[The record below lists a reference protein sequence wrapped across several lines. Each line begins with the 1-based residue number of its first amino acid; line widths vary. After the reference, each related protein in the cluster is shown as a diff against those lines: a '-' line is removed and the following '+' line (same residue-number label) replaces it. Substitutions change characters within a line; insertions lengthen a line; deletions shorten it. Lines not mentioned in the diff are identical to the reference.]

1 MSKQNIALI
10 TGVTGQDGSYLAE
23 LLLDKGYDV
32 HGVIRR
38 SSVDYR
44 ERIAH
49 LEGRLHFHL
58 HYADLGDSM
67 SIVGVVADVRP
78 TEIYNLAAQSHV
90 QVSFDSPEFTA
101 DVDAVG
107 VLRIIEAVRKVGLA
121 SSCKIYQASTSELY
135 GKVEEVPQNE
145 NTPFHPFSPY
155 AVAKQYGFWIIKEYR
170 DAYGMFCCNGIL
182 FNHESERRG
191 ETFVTRKI
199 TLAAARIAQGLQ
211 DKLYLGNLDSLRD
224 WGYAKDYVECMWLIL
239 QARQPEDF
247 VIATGVQHSVREF
260 AQLAFHYVG
269 IELQWEGEAEHEKGI
284 CVSGPDHLVG
294 KTLVEVS
301 PDFYRPTDVVNLW
314 GDPRTATRRLN
325 IAQSFNPVGSILGIL
340 MSKYFILDDIS
351 LYSISGTYAA
361 LGLVLLGILVV
372 MLFARM
378 PSGKDDD
385 RSDSVGASFRRLLSN
400 RLYRRGVVAQ
410 FFYVGAQI
418 GVWSFTI
425 RLVMQ
430 ETGRLEAAASSI
442 YLISIIG
449 HCLSR
454 FIYTGLMRW
463 FSPSRLLTF
472 GGVMSA
478 LLSLTVVLSAGTGWL
493 CITSLVLI
501 SSFMSLMFP
510 TIYGIALG
518 GIMRGDHPGDSK
530 IGASG
535 LIMSI
540 LGGALLT
547 PLQGMVSDHTNI
559 YTSYAVPAFCFV
571 VVTAYAVYAHRCKA
585 TL

>member
-1 MSKQNIALI
+1 MKTIDRRHAVPFALVTSMFLLWGLANNMTDTLLAAFKRIMSMSDTQTSLI
-10 TGVTGQDGSYLAE
+10 QFAFYGSYFCFALPAALFIRRRSFKSGIILG
-23 LLLDKGYDV
+23 LLL
-32 HGVIRR
+32 
-38 SSVDYR
+38 
-44 ERIAH
+44 
-49 LEGRLHFHL
+49 
-58 HYADLGDSM
+58 YAAGAMLFLPAAR
-67 SIVGVVADVRP
+67 VA
-78 TEIYNLAAQSHV
+78 S
-90 QVSFDSPEFTA
+90 
-101 DVDAVG
+101 
-107 VLRIIEAVRKVGLA
+107 
-121 SSCKIYQASTSELY
+121 
-135 GKVEEVPQNE
+135 
-145 NTPFHPFSPY
+145 
-155 AVAKQYGFWIIKEYR
+155 YGFYLVAIYVM
-170 DAYGMFCCNGIL
+170 AGGCSVL
-182 FNHESERRG
+182 
-191 ETFVTRKI
+191 ETT
-199 TLAAARIAQGLQ
+199 A
-211 DKLYLGNLDSLRD
+211 NP
-224 WGYAKDYVECMWLIL
+224 YVM
-239 QARQPEDF
+239 
-247 VIATGVQHSVREF
+247 SM
-260 AQLAFHYVG
+260 
-269 IELQWEGEAEHEKGI
+269 
-284 CVSGPDHLVG
+284 
-294 KTLVEVS
+294 
-301 PDFYRPTDVVNLW
+301 

-400 RLYRRGVVAQ
+400 RIYRRGVVAQ

-442 YLISIIG
+442 YLISIVG

-463 FSPSRLLTF
+463 FSPARLLTF

-478 LLSLTVVLSAGTGWL
+478 LLSLTVVLSAGTGWI

>member
-1 MSKQNIALI
+1 MMKTIDRRHAVPFALVTSMFLLWGLANNMTDTLLAAFKRIMSMSDTQTSLI
-10 TGVTGQDGSYLAE
+10 QFAFYGSYFCFALPAALFIRRRSFKSGIILG
-23 LLLDKGYDV
+23 LLL
-32 HGVIRR
+32 
-38 SSVDYR
+38 
-44 ERIAH
+44 
-49 LEGRLHFHL
+49 
-58 HYADLGDSM
+58 YAAGAMLFLPAAR
-67 SIVGVVADVRP
+67 VA
-78 TEIYNLAAQSHV
+78 S
-90 QVSFDSPEFTA
+90 
-101 DVDAVG
+101 
-107 VLRIIEAVRKVGLA
+107 
-121 SSCKIYQASTSELY
+121 
-135 GKVEEVPQNE
+135 
-145 NTPFHPFSPY
+145 
-155 AVAKQYGFWIIKEYR
+155 YGFYLVAIYVM
-170 DAYGMFCCNGIL
+170 AGGCSVL
-182 FNHESERRG
+182 
-191 ETFVTRKI
+191 ETT
-199 TLAAARIAQGLQ
+199 A
-211 DKLYLGNLDSLRD
+211 NP
-224 WGYAKDYVECMWLIL
+224 YVM
-239 QARQPEDF
+239 
-247 VIATGVQHSVREF
+247 SM
-260 AQLAFHYVG
+260 
-269 IELQWEGEAEHEKGI
+269 
-284 CVSGPDHLVG
+284 
-294 KTLVEVS
+294 
-301 PDFYRPTDVVNLW
+301 

-385 RSDSVGASFRRLLSN
+385 RSDSVGACFRRLLSN

-442 YLISIIG
+442 YLLSIVG

-463 FSPSRLLTF
+463 FSPARLLTF

-518 GIMRGDHPGDSK
+518 GIMRGEHPGDSK

-559 YTSYAVPAFCFV
+559 YTSYAV
-571 VVTAYAVYAHRCKA
+571 YAHRCKA

>member
-1 MSKQNIALI
+1 MMKTIDRRHAVPFALVTSMFLLWGLANNMTDTLLAAFKRIMSMSDTQTSLI
-10 TGVTGQDGSYLAE
+10 QFAFYGSYFCFALPAALFIRRRSFKSGIILG
-23 LLLDKGYDV
+23 LLL
-32 HGVIRR
+32 
-38 SSVDYR
+38 
-44 ERIAH
+44 
-49 LEGRLHFHL
+49 
-58 HYADLGDSM
+58 YAAGAMLFLPAAR
-67 SIVGVVADVRP
+67 VA
-78 TEIYNLAAQSHV
+78 S
-90 QVSFDSPEFTA
+90 
-101 DVDAVG
+101 
-107 VLRIIEAVRKVGLA
+107 
-121 SSCKIYQASTSELY
+121 
-135 GKVEEVPQNE
+135 
-145 NTPFHPFSPY
+145 
-155 AVAKQYGFWIIKEYR
+155 YGFYLVAIYVM
-170 DAYGMFCCNGIL
+170 AGGCSVL
-182 FNHESERRG
+182 
-191 ETFVTRKI
+191 ETT
-199 TLAAARIAQGLQ
+199 A
-211 DKLYLGNLDSLRD
+211 NP
-224 WGYAKDYVECMWLIL
+224 YVM
-239 QARQPEDF
+239 
-247 VIATGVQHSVREF
+247 SM
-260 AQLAFHYVG
+260 
-269 IELQWEGEAEHEKGI
+269 
-284 CVSGPDHLVG
+284 
-294 KTLVEVS
+294 
-301 PDFYRPTDVVNLW
+301 

-442 YLISIIG
+442 YLLSIVG

-463 FSPSRLLTF
+463 FSPARLLTF

-478 LLSLTVVLSAGTGWL
+478 LLSLTVVLSTGTGWL

>member
-1 MSKQNIALI
+1 MKTIDRRHAVPFALVTSMFLLWGLANNMTDTLLAAFKRIMSMSDTQTSLI
-10 TGVTGQDGSYLAE
+10 QFAFYGSYFCFALPAALFIRRRSFKSGIILG
-23 LLLDKGYDV
+23 LLL
-32 HGVIRR
+32 
-38 SSVDYR
+38 
-44 ERIAH
+44 
-49 LEGRLHFHL
+49 
-58 HYADLGDSM
+58 YAAGAMLFLPAAR
-67 SIVGVVADVRP
+67 VA
-78 TEIYNLAAQSHV
+78 S
-90 QVSFDSPEFTA
+90 
-101 DVDAVG
+101 
-107 VLRIIEAVRKVGLA
+107 
-121 SSCKIYQASTSELY
+121 
-135 GKVEEVPQNE
+135 
-145 NTPFHPFSPY
+145 
-155 AVAKQYGFWIIKEYR
+155 YGFYLVAIYVM
-170 DAYGMFCCNGIL
+170 AGGCSVL
-182 FNHESERRG
+182 
-191 ETFVTRKI
+191 ETT
-199 TLAAARIAQGLQ
+199 A
-211 DKLYLGNLDSLRD
+211 NP
-224 WGYAKDYVECMWLIL
+224 YVM
-239 QARQPEDF
+239 
-247 VIATGVQHSVREF
+247 SM
-260 AQLAFHYVG
+260 
-269 IELQWEGEAEHEKGI
+269 
-284 CVSGPDHLVG
+284 
-294 KTLVEVS
+294 
-301 PDFYRPTDVVNLW
+301 

-400 RLYRRGVVAQ
+400 RLFRRGVVAQ

-430 ETGRLEAAASSI
+430 ETGCLEAAASSI

-559 YTSYAVPAFCFV
+559 YTSYAVPAFCFM

>member
-1 MSKQNIALI
+1 MMKTIDRRHAFPFALVTSMFLLWGLANNMTDTLLAAFKRIMSMSDTQTSLI
-10 TGVTGQDGSYLAE
+10 QFAFYGSYFCFALPAALFIRRRSFKSGIILG
-23 LLLDKGYDV
+23 LLL
-32 HGVIRR
+32 
-38 SSVDYR
+38 
-44 ERIAH
+44 
-49 LEGRLHFHL
+49 
-58 HYADLGDSM
+58 YAAGAMLFLPAAR
-67 SIVGVVADVRP
+67 VA
-78 TEIYNLAAQSHV
+78 S
-90 QVSFDSPEFTA
+90 
-101 DVDAVG
+101 
-107 VLRIIEAVRKVGLA
+107 
-121 SSCKIYQASTSELY
+121 
-135 GKVEEVPQNE
+135 
-145 NTPFHPFSPY
+145 
-155 AVAKQYGFWIIKEYR
+155 YGFYLVAIYVM
-170 DAYGMFCCNGIL
+170 AGGCSVL
-182 FNHESERRG
+182 
-191 ETFVTRKI
+191 ETT
-199 TLAAARIAQGLQ
+199 A
-211 DKLYLGNLDSLRD
+211 NP
-224 WGYAKDYVECMWLIL
+224 YVM
-239 QARQPEDF
+239 
-247 VIATGVQHSVREF
+247 SM
-260 AQLAFHYVG
+260 
-269 IELQWEGEAEHEKGI
+269 
-284 CVSGPDHLVG
+284 
-294 KTLVEVS
+294 
-301 PDFYRPTDVVNLW
+301 

-385 RSDSVGASFRRLLSN
+385 RSDSVGASFRRL
-400 RLYRRGVVAQ
+400 YRRGVVAQ

-442 YLISIIG
+442 YLVSIIG

>member
-1 MSKQNIALI
+1 MMKTIDRRHAIPFALVTSMFLLWGLANNMTDTLLAAFKRIMSMSDTQTSLI
-10 TGVTGQDGSYLAE
+10 QFAFYGSYFCFALPAALFIRRRSFKSGIILG
-23 LLLDKGYDV
+23 LLL
-32 HGVIRR
+32 
-38 SSVDYR
+38 
-44 ERIAH
+44 
-49 LEGRLHFHL
+49 
-58 HYADLGDSM
+58 YAAGAMLFLPAAR
-67 SIVGVVADVRP
+67 VA
-78 TEIYNLAAQSHV
+78 S
-90 QVSFDSPEFTA
+90 
-101 DVDAVG
+101 
-107 VLRIIEAVRKVGLA
+107 
-121 SSCKIYQASTSELY
+121 
-135 GKVEEVPQNE
+135 
-145 NTPFHPFSPY
+145 
-155 AVAKQYGFWIIKEYR
+155 YGFYLVAIYVM
-170 DAYGMFCCNGIL
+170 AGGCSVL
-182 FNHESERRG
+182 
-191 ETFVTRKI
+191 ETT
-199 TLAAARIAQGLQ
+199 A
-211 DKLYLGNLDSLRD
+211 NP
-224 WGYAKDYVECMWLIL
+224 YVM
-239 QARQPEDF
+239 
-247 VIATGVQHSVREF
+247 SM
-260 AQLAFHYVG
+260 
-269 IELQWEGEAEHEKGI
+269 
-284 CVSGPDHLVG
+284 
-294 KTLVEVS
+294 
-301 PDFYRPTDVVNLW
+301 

-400 RLYRRGVVAQ
+400 RLFRRGVVAQ

-430 ETGRLEAAASSI
+430 ETGCLEAAASSI

-463 FSPSRLLTF
+463 FSPARLLTF

-478 LLSLTVVLSAGTGWL
+478 LLSLTVVLSAGTGWI

-535 LIMSI
+535 LILSI

>member
-1 MSKQNIALI
+1 MKTIDRRHAVPFALVTSMFLLWGLANNMTDTLLAAFKRIMSMSDTQTSLI
-10 TGVTGQDGSYLAE
+10 QFAFYGSYFCFALPAALFIRRRSFKSGIILG
-23 LLLDKGYDV
+23 LLL
-32 HGVIRR
+32 
-38 SSVDYR
+38 
-44 ERIAH
+44 
-49 LEGRLHFHL
+49 
-58 HYADLGDSM
+58 YAAGAMLFLPAAR
-67 SIVGVVADVRP
+67 VA
-78 TEIYNLAAQSHV
+78 S
-90 QVSFDSPEFTA
+90 
-101 DVDAVG
+101 
-107 VLRIIEAVRKVGLA
+107 
-121 SSCKIYQASTSELY
+121 
-135 GKVEEVPQNE
+135 
-145 NTPFHPFSPY
+145 
-155 AVAKQYGFWIIKEYR
+155 YGFYLVAIYVM
-170 DAYGMFCCNGIL
+170 AGGCSVL
-182 FNHESERRG
+182 
-191 ETFVTRKI
+191 ETT
-199 TLAAARIAQGLQ
+199 A
-211 DKLYLGNLDSLRD
+211 NP
-224 WGYAKDYVECMWLIL
+224 YVM
-239 QARQPEDF
+239 
-247 VIATGVQHSVREF
+247 SM
-260 AQLAFHYVG
+260 
-269 IELQWEGEAEHEKGI
+269 
-284 CVSGPDHLVG
+284 
-294 KTLVEVS
+294 
-301 PDFYRPTDVVNLW
+301 

-430 ETGRLEAAASSI
+430 ETGRLEAAASGI
-442 YLISIIG
+442 YLISIVG

-478 LLSLTVVLSAGTGWL
+478 LLSLTVVLSAGTGWI

>member
-1 MSKQNIALI
+1 MMKTIDRRHAVPFALVTSMFLLWGLANNMTDTLLAAFKRIMSMSDTQTSLI
-10 TGVTGQDGSYLAE
+10 QFAFYGSYFCFALPAA
-23 LLLDKGYDV
+23 LF
-32 HGVIRR
+32 IRR
-38 SSVDYR
+38 RSFKSG
-44 ERIAH
+44 II
-49 LEGRLHFHL
+49 LGLLF
-58 HYADLGDSM
+58 YAAGAMLFLPAAR
-67 SIVGVVADVRP
+67 VA
-78 TEIYNLAAQSHV
+78 S
-90 QVSFDSPEFTA
+90 
-101 DVDAVG
+101 
-107 VLRIIEAVRKVGLA
+107 
-121 SSCKIYQASTSELY
+121 
-135 GKVEEVPQNE
+135 
-145 NTPFHPFSPY
+145 
-155 AVAKQYGFWIIKEYR
+155 YGFYLVAIYVM
-170 DAYGMFCCNGIL
+170 AGGCSVL
-182 FNHESERRG
+182 
-191 ETFVTRKI
+191 ETT
-199 TLAAARIAQGLQ
+199 A
-211 DKLYLGNLDSLRD
+211 NP
-224 WGYAKDYVECMWLIL
+224 YVM
-239 QARQPEDF
+239 
-247 VIATGVQHSVREF
+247 SM
-260 AQLAFHYVG
+260 
-269 IELQWEGEAEHEKGI
+269 
-284 CVSGPDHLVG
+284 
-294 KTLVEVS
+294 
-301 PDFYRPTDVVNLW
+301 

-478 LLSLTVVLSAGTGWL
+478 LLSLTVVLSAGTGWI
-493 CITSLVLI
+493 CISSLVLI

>member
-1 MSKQNIALI
+1 MMKTIDRRHAVPFALVTSMFLLWGLANNMTDTLLAAFKRIMSMSDTQTSLI
-10 TGVTGQDGSYLAE
+10 QFAFYGSYFCFALPAALFIRRRSFKSGIILG
-23 LLLDKGYDV
+23 LLL
-32 HGVIRR
+32 
-38 SSVDYR
+38 
-44 ERIAH
+44 
-49 LEGRLHFHL
+49 
-58 HYADLGDSM
+58 YAAGAMLFLPAAR
-67 SIVGVVADVRP
+67 VA
-78 TEIYNLAAQSHV
+78 S
-90 QVSFDSPEFTA
+90 
-101 DVDAVG
+101 
-107 VLRIIEAVRKVGLA
+107 
-121 SSCKIYQASTSELY
+121 
-135 GKVEEVPQNE
+135 
-145 NTPFHPFSPY
+145 
-155 AVAKQYGFWIIKEYR
+155 YGFYLVAIYVM
-170 DAYGMFCCNGIL
+170 AGGCSVL
-182 FNHESERRG
+182 
-191 ETFVTRKI
+191 ETT
-199 TLAAARIAQGLQ
+199 A
-211 DKLYLGNLDSLRD
+211 NP
-224 WGYAKDYVECMWLIL
+224 YVM
-239 QARQPEDF
+239 
-247 VIATGVQHSVREF
+247 SM
-260 AQLAFHYVG
+260 
-269 IELQWEGEAEHEKGI
+269 
-284 CVSGPDHLVG
+284 
-294 KTLVEVS
+294 
-301 PDFYRPTDVVNLW
+301 

-478 LLSLTVVLSAGTGWL
+478 LLSLTVVLSAGTGWI
-493 CITSLVLI
+493 CISSLVLI

-518 GIMRGDHPGDSK
+518 GIMRGDHPADSK

>member
-1 MSKQNIALI
+1 MMKTIDKRHAVPFALVTSMFLLWGLANNMTDTLLAAFKRIMSMSDTQTSLI
-10 TGVTGQDGSYLAE
+10 QFAFYGSYFCFALPAALFIRRRSFKSGIILG
-23 LLLDKGYDV
+23 LLL
-32 HGVIRR
+32 
-38 SSVDYR
+38 
-44 ERIAH
+44 
-49 LEGRLHFHL
+49 
-58 HYADLGDSM
+58 YAAGAMLFLPAAR
-67 SIVGVVADVRP
+67 VA
-78 TEIYNLAAQSHV
+78 S
-90 QVSFDSPEFTA
+90 
-101 DVDAVG
+101 
-107 VLRIIEAVRKVGLA
+107 
-121 SSCKIYQASTSELY
+121 
-135 GKVEEVPQNE
+135 
-145 NTPFHPFSPY
+145 
-155 AVAKQYGFWIIKEYR
+155 YGFYLVAIYVM
-170 DAYGMFCCNGIL
+170 AGGCSVL
-182 FNHESERRG
+182 
-191 ETFVTRKI
+191 ETT
-199 TLAAARIAQGLQ
+199 A
-211 DKLYLGNLDSLRD
+211 NP
-224 WGYAKDYVECMWLIL
+224 YVM
-239 QARQPEDF
+239 
-247 VIATGVQHSVREF
+247 SM
-260 AQLAFHYVG
+260 
-269 IELQWEGEAEHEKGI
+269 
-284 CVSGPDHLVG
+284 
-294 KTLVEVS
+294 
-301 PDFYRPTDVVNLW
+301 

-478 LLSLTVVLSAGTGWL
+478 LLSLTVVLSAGTGWI
-493 CITSLVLI
+493 CITSLILI

>member
-1 MSKQNIALI
+1 MMKTIDRRHAVPFALVTSMFLLWGLANNMTDTLLAAFKRIMSMSDTQTSLI
-10 TGVTGQDGSYLAE
+10 QFAFYGSYFCFALPAALFIRRRSFKSGIILG
-23 LLLDKGYDV
+23 LLL
-32 HGVIRR
+32 
-38 SSVDYR
+38 
-44 ERIAH
+44 
-49 LEGRLHFHL
+49 
-58 HYADLGDSM
+58 YAAGAMLFLPAAR
-67 SIVGVVADVRP
+67 VA
-78 TEIYNLAAQSHV
+78 S
-90 QVSFDSPEFTA
+90 
-101 DVDAVG
+101 
-107 VLRIIEAVRKVGLA
+107 
-121 SSCKIYQASTSELY
+121 
-135 GKVEEVPQNE
+135 
-145 NTPFHPFSPY
+145 
-155 AVAKQYGFWIIKEYR
+155 YGFYLVAIYVM
-170 DAYGMFCCNGIL
+170 AGGCSVL
-182 FNHESERRG
+182 
-191 ETFVTRKI
+191 ETT
-199 TLAAARIAQGLQ
+199 A
-211 DKLYLGNLDSLRD
+211 NP
-224 WGYAKDYVECMWLIL
+224 YVM
-239 QARQPEDF
+239 
-247 VIATGVQHSVREF
+247 SM
-260 AQLAFHYVG
+260 
-269 IELQWEGEAEHEKGI
+269 
-284 CVSGPDHLVG
+284 
-294 KTLVEVS
+294 
-301 PDFYRPTDVVNLW
+301 

-442 YLISIIG
+442 YLLSIVG

-463 FSPSRLLTF
+463 FSPARLLTF

-478 LLSLTVVLSAGTGWL
+478 LLSLTVILSAGTGWL

-518 GIMRGDHPGDSK
+518 GIMRGEHPGDSK

>member
-1 MSKQNIALI
+1 MMKTIDRRHAVPFALVTSMFLLWGLANNMTDTLLAAFKRIMSMSDTQTSLI
-10 TGVTGQDGSYLAE
+10 QFAFYGSYFCFALPAALFIRRRSFKSGIILG
-23 LLLDKGYDV
+23 LLL
-32 HGVIRR
+32 
-38 SSVDYR
+38 
-44 ERIAH
+44 
-49 LEGRLHFHL
+49 
-58 HYADLGDSM
+58 YAAGAMLFLPAAR
-67 SIVGVVADVRP
+67 VA
-78 TEIYNLAAQSHV
+78 S
-90 QVSFDSPEFTA
+90 
-101 DVDAVG
+101 
-107 VLRIIEAVRKVGLA
+107 
-121 SSCKIYQASTSELY
+121 
-135 GKVEEVPQNE
+135 
-145 NTPFHPFSPY
+145 
-155 AVAKQYGFWIIKEYR
+155 YGFYLVAIYVM
-170 DAYGMFCCNGIL
+170 AGGCSVL
-182 FNHESERRG
+182 
-191 ETFVTRKI
+191 ETT
-199 TLAAARIAQGLQ
+199 A
-211 DKLYLGNLDSLRD
+211 NP
-224 WGYAKDYVECMWLIL
+224 YVM
-239 QARQPEDF
+239 
-247 VIATGVQHSVREF
+247 SM
-260 AQLAFHYVG
+260 
-269 IELQWEGEAEHEKGI
+269 
-284 CVSGPDHLVG
+284 
-294 KTLVEVS
+294 
-301 PDFYRPTDVVNLW
+301 

-425 RLVMQ
+425 RLLMQ

-442 YLISIIG
+442 YLLSIVG

-478 LLSLTVVLSAGTGWL
+478 LLSLTVVLSAGTGWI

>member
-1 MSKQNIALI
+1 MKTIDRRHAVPFALVTSMFLLWGLANNMTDTLLAAFKRIMSMSDTQTSLI
-10 TGVTGQDGSYLAE
+10 QFAFYGSYFCFALPAALFIRRRSFKSGIILG
-23 LLLDKGYDV
+23 LLL
-32 HGVIRR
+32 
-38 SSVDYR
+38 
-44 ERIAH
+44 
-49 LEGRLHFHL
+49 
-58 HYADLGDSM
+58 YAAGAMLFLPAAR
-67 SIVGVVADVRP
+67 VA
-78 TEIYNLAAQSHV
+78 S
-90 QVSFDSPEFTA
+90 
-101 DVDAVG
+101 
-107 VLRIIEAVRKVGLA
+107 
-121 SSCKIYQASTSELY
+121 
-135 GKVEEVPQNE
+135 
-145 NTPFHPFSPY
+145 
-155 AVAKQYGFWIIKEYR
+155 YGFYLVAIYVM
-170 DAYGMFCCNGIL
+170 AGGCSVL
-182 FNHESERRG
+182 
-191 ETFVTRKI
+191 ETT
-199 TLAAARIAQGLQ
+199 A
-211 DKLYLGNLDSLRD
+211 NP
-224 WGYAKDYVECMWLIL
+224 YVM
-239 QARQPEDF
+239 
-247 VIATGVQHSVREF
+247 SM
-260 AQLAFHYVG
+260 
-269 IELQWEGEAEHEKGI
+269 
-284 CVSGPDHLVG
+284 
-294 KTLVEVS
+294 
-301 PDFYRPTDVVNLW
+301 

-442 YLISIIG
+442 YLVSIVG

>member
-1 MSKQNIALI
+1 MMKTIDRRHAVPFALVTSMFLLWGLANNMTDTLLAAFKRIMSMSDTQTSLI
-10 TGVTGQDGSYLAE
+10 QFAFYGSYFCFALPAALFIRRRSFKSGIILG
-23 LLLDKGYDV
+23 LLL
-32 HGVIRR
+32 
-38 SSVDYR
+38 
-44 ERIAH
+44 
-49 LEGRLHFHL
+49 
-58 HYADLGDSM
+58 YAAGAMLFLPAAR
-67 SIVGVVADVRP
+67 VA
-78 TEIYNLAAQSHV
+78 S
-90 QVSFDSPEFTA
+90 
-101 DVDAVG
+101 
-107 VLRIIEAVRKVGLA
+107 
-121 SSCKIYQASTSELY
+121 
-135 GKVEEVPQNE
+135 
-145 NTPFHPFSPY
+145 
-155 AVAKQYGFWIIKEYR
+155 YGFYLVAIYVM
-170 DAYGMFCCNGIL
+170 AGGCSVL
-182 FNHESERRG
+182 
-191 ETFVTRKI
+191 ETT
-199 TLAAARIAQGLQ
+199 A
-211 DKLYLGNLDSLRD
+211 NP
-224 WGYAKDYVECMWLIL
+224 YVM
-239 QARQPEDF
+239 
-247 VIATGVQHSVREF
+247 SM
-260 AQLAFHYVG
+260 
-269 IELQWEGEAEHEKGI
+269 
-284 CVSGPDHLVG
+284 
-294 KTLVEVS
+294 
-301 PDFYRPTDVVNLW
+301 

-351 LYSISGTYAA
+351 LYSISGTYAV

>member
-1 MSKQNIALI
+1 MMKTIDRRHAVPFALVTSMFLLWGLANNMTDTLLAAFKRIMSMSDTQTSLI
-10 TGVTGQDGSYLAE
+10 QFAFYGSYFCFALPAALFIRRRSFKSGIILG
-23 LLLDKGYDV
+23 LLL
-32 HGVIRR
+32 
-38 SSVDYR
+38 
-44 ERIAH
+44 
-49 LEGRLHFHL
+49 
-58 HYADLGDSM
+58 YAAGAMLFLPAAR
-67 SIVGVVADVRP
+67 VA
-78 TEIYNLAAQSHV
+78 S
-90 QVSFDSPEFTA
+90 
-101 DVDAVG
+101 
-107 VLRIIEAVRKVGLA
+107 
-121 SSCKIYQASTSELY
+121 
-135 GKVEEVPQNE
+135 
-145 NTPFHPFSPY
+145 
-155 AVAKQYGFWIIKEYR
+155 YGFYLVAIYVM
-170 DAYGMFCCNGIL
+170 AGGCSVL
-182 FNHESERRG
+182 
-191 ETFVTRKI
+191 ETT
-199 TLAAARIAQGLQ
+199 A
-211 DKLYLGNLDSLRD
+211 NP
-224 WGYAKDYVECMWLIL
+224 YVM
-239 QARQPEDF
+239 
-247 VIATGVQHSVREF
+247 SM
-260 AQLAFHYVG
+260 
-269 IELQWEGEAEHEKGI
+269 
-284 CVSGPDHLVG
+284 
-294 KTLVEVS
+294 
-301 PDFYRPTDVVNLW
+301 
-314 GDPRTATRRLN
+314 GDPRAATRRLN

-518 GIMRGDHPGDSK
+518 GIMRGDHPADSK

>member
-1 MSKQNIALI
+1 MMKTIDRRHAVPFALVTSMFLLWGLANNMTDTLLAAFKRIMSMSDTQTSLI
-10 TGVTGQDGSYLAE
+10 QFAFYGSYFCFALPAALFIRRRSFKSGIILG
-23 LLLDKGYDV
+23 LLL
-32 HGVIRR
+32 
-38 SSVDYR
+38 
-44 ERIAH
+44 
-49 LEGRLHFHL
+49 
-58 HYADLGDSM
+58 YAAGAMLFLPAAR
-67 SIVGVVADVRP
+67 VA
-78 TEIYNLAAQSHV
+78 S
-90 QVSFDSPEFTA
+90 
-101 DVDAVG
+101 
-107 VLRIIEAVRKVGLA
+107 
-121 SSCKIYQASTSELY
+121 
-135 GKVEEVPQNE
+135 
-145 NTPFHPFSPY
+145 
-155 AVAKQYGFWIIKEYR
+155 YGFYLVAIYVM
-170 DAYGMFCCNGIL
+170 AGGCSVL
-182 FNHESERRG
+182 
-191 ETFVTRKI
+191 ETT
-199 TLAAARIAQGLQ
+199 A
-211 DKLYLGNLDSLRD
+211 NP
-224 WGYAKDYVECMWLIL
+224 YVM
-239 QARQPEDF
+239 
-247 VIATGVQHSVREF
+247 SM
-260 AQLAFHYVG
+260 
-269 IELQWEGEAEHEKGI
+269 
-284 CVSGPDHLVG
+284 
-294 KTLVEVS
+294 
-301 PDFYRPTDVVNLW
+301 

-430 ETGRLEAAASSI
+430 ETGRLEAAASST

-463 FSPSRLLTF
+463 FSPARLLTF

-478 LLSLTVVLSAGTGWL
+478 LLSLTVVLSAGTGWI

>member
-1 MSKQNIALI
+1 MMKTIDRRHAIPFALVTSMFLLWGLANNMTDTLLAAFKRIMSMSDTQTSLI
-10 TGVTGQDGSYLAE
+10 QFAFYGSYFCFALPAALFIRRRSFKSGIILG
-23 LLLDKGYDV
+23 LLL
-32 HGVIRR
+32 
-38 SSVDYR
+38 
-44 ERIAH
+44 
-49 LEGRLHFHL
+49 
-58 HYADLGDSM
+58 YAAGAMLFLPAAR
-67 SIVGVVADVRP
+67 VA
-78 TEIYNLAAQSHV
+78 S
-90 QVSFDSPEFTA
+90 
-101 DVDAVG
+101 
-107 VLRIIEAVRKVGLA
+107 
-121 SSCKIYQASTSELY
+121 
-135 GKVEEVPQNE
+135 
-145 NTPFHPFSPY
+145 
-155 AVAKQYGFWIIKEYR
+155 YGFYLVAIYVM
-170 DAYGMFCCNGIL
+170 AGGCSVL
-182 FNHESERRG
+182 
-191 ETFVTRKI
+191 ETT
-199 TLAAARIAQGLQ
+199 A
-211 DKLYLGNLDSLRD
+211 NP
-224 WGYAKDYVECMWLIL
+224 YVM
-239 QARQPEDF
+239 
-247 VIATGVQHSVREF
+247 SM
-260 AQLAFHYVG
+260 
-269 IELQWEGEAEHEKGI
+269 
-284 CVSGPDHLVG
+284 
-294 KTLVEVS
+294 
-301 PDFYRPTDVVNLW
+301 

-442 YLISIIG
+442 YLISIVG

-463 FSPSRLLTF
+463 FSPARLLTF

-478 LLSLTVVLSAGTGWL
+478 LLSLTVVLSAGTGWI

>member
-1 MSKQNIALI
+1 MMKTIDRRHAVPFALVTSMFLLWGLANNMTDTLLAAFKRIMSMSDTQTSLI
-10 TGVTGQDGSYLAE
+10 QFAFYGSYFCFALPAALFIRRRSFKSGIILG
-23 LLLDKGYDV
+23 LLL
-32 HGVIRR
+32 
-38 SSVDYR
+38 
-44 ERIAH
+44 
-49 LEGRLHFHL
+49 
-58 HYADLGDSM
+58 YAAGAMLFLPAAR
-67 SIVGVVADVRP
+67 VA
-78 TEIYNLAAQSHV
+78 S
-90 QVSFDSPEFTA
+90 
-101 DVDAVG
+101 
-107 VLRIIEAVRKVGLA
+107 
-121 SSCKIYQASTSELY
+121 
-135 GKVEEVPQNE
+135 
-145 NTPFHPFSPY
+145 
-155 AVAKQYGFWIIKEYR
+155 YGFYLVAIYVM
-170 DAYGMFCCNGIL
+170 AGGCSVL
-182 FNHESERRG
+182 
-191 ETFVTRKI
+191 ETT
-199 TLAAARIAQGLQ
+199 A
-211 DKLYLGNLDSLRD
+211 NP
-224 WGYAKDYVECMWLIL
+224 YVM
-239 QARQPEDF
+239 
-247 VIATGVQHSVREF
+247 SM
-260 AQLAFHYVG
+260 
-269 IELQWEGEAEHEKGI
+269 
-284 CVSGPDHLVG
+284 
-294 KTLVEVS
+294 
-301 PDFYRPTDVVNLW
+301 

-442 YLISIIG
+442 YLLSIIG

-463 FSPSRLLTF
+463 FSPARLLTF

>member
-1 MSKQNIALI
+1 MKTIDRRHAVPFALVTSMFLLWGLANNMTDTLLAAFKRIMSMSDTQTSLI
-10 TGVTGQDGSYLAE
+10 QFAFYGSYFCFALPAALFIRRRSFKSGIILG
-23 LLLDKGYDV
+23 LLL
-32 HGVIRR
+32 
-38 SSVDYR
+38 
-44 ERIAH
+44 
-49 LEGRLHFHL
+49 
-58 HYADLGDSM
+58 YAAGAMLFLPAAR
-67 SIVGVVADVRP
+67 VA
-78 TEIYNLAAQSHV
+78 S
-90 QVSFDSPEFTA
+90 
-101 DVDAVG
+101 
-107 VLRIIEAVRKVGLA
+107 
-121 SSCKIYQASTSELY
+121 
-135 GKVEEVPQNE
+135 
-145 NTPFHPFSPY
+145 
-155 AVAKQYGFWIIKEYR
+155 YGFYLVAIYVM
-170 DAYGMFCCNGIL
+170 AGGCSVL
-182 FNHESERRG
+182 
-191 ETFVTRKI
+191 ETT
-199 TLAAARIAQGLQ
+199 A
-211 DKLYLGNLDSLRD
+211 NP
-224 WGYAKDYVECMWLIL
+224 YVM
-239 QARQPEDF
+239 
-247 VIATGVQHSVREF
+247 SM
-260 AQLAFHYVG
+260 
-269 IELQWEGEAEHEKGI
+269 
-284 CVSGPDHLVG
+284 
-294 KTLVEVS
+294 
-301 PDFYRPTDVVNLW
+301 

-361 LGLVLLGILVV
+361 LSLVLLGILVV

-478 LLSLTVVLSAGTGWL
+478 LLSLTVVLSAGTGWI

-518 GIMRGDHPGDSK
+518 GIMRGEHPGDSK

-559 YTSYAVPAFCFV
+559 YTSYAVPAFCFM

>member
-1 MSKQNIALI
+1 MMKMIDKRHAVPFALVTSMFLLWGLANNMTDTLLAAFKRIMSMSDTQTSLI
-10 TGVTGQDGSYLAE
+10 QFAFYGSYFCFALPAALFIRRRSFKSGIILG
-23 LLLDKGYDV
+23 LLL
-32 HGVIRR
+32 
-38 SSVDYR
+38 
-44 ERIAH
+44 
-49 LEGRLHFHL
+49 
-58 HYADLGDSM
+58 YAAGAMLFLPAAR
-67 SIVGVVADVRP
+67 VA
-78 TEIYNLAAQSHV
+78 S
-90 QVSFDSPEFTA
+90 
-101 DVDAVG
+101 
-107 VLRIIEAVRKVGLA
+107 
-121 SSCKIYQASTSELY
+121 
-135 GKVEEVPQNE
+135 
-145 NTPFHPFSPY
+145 
-155 AVAKQYGFWIIKEYR
+155 YGFYLVAIYVM
-170 DAYGMFCCNGIL
+170 AGGCSVL
-182 FNHESERRG
+182 
-191 ETFVTRKI
+191 ETT
-199 TLAAARIAQGLQ
+199 A
-211 DKLYLGNLDSLRD
+211 NP
-224 WGYAKDYVECMWLIL
+224 YVM
-239 QARQPEDF
+239 
-247 VIATGVQHSVREF
+247 SM
-260 AQLAFHYVG
+260 
-269 IELQWEGEAEHEKGI
+269 
-284 CVSGPDHLVG
+284 
-294 KTLVEVS
+294 
-301 PDFYRPTDVVNLW
+301 

-518 GIMRGDHPGDSK
+518 GIMRGEHPGDSK

>member
-1 MSKQNIALI
+1 MMKTIDRRHAVPFALVTSMFLLWGLANNMTDTLLAAFKRIMSMSDTQTSLI
-10 TGVTGQDGSYLAE
+10 QFAFYGSYFCFALPAALFIRRRSFKSGIILG
-23 LLLDKGYDV
+23 LLL
-32 HGVIRR
+32 
-38 SSVDYR
+38 
-44 ERIAH
+44 
-49 LEGRLHFHL
+49 
-58 HYADLGDSM
+58 YAAGAMLFLPAAR
-67 SIVGVVADVRP
+67 VA
-78 TEIYNLAAQSHV
+78 S
-90 QVSFDSPEFTA
+90 
-101 DVDAVG
+101 
-107 VLRIIEAVRKVGLA
+107 
-121 SSCKIYQASTSELY
+121 
-135 GKVEEVPQNE
+135 
-145 NTPFHPFSPY
+145 
-155 AVAKQYGFWIIKEYR
+155 YGFYLVAIYVM
-170 DAYGMFCCNGIL
+170 AGGCSVL
-182 FNHESERRG
+182 
-191 ETFVTRKI
+191 ETT
-199 TLAAARIAQGLQ
+199 A
-211 DKLYLGNLDSLRD
+211 NP
-224 WGYAKDYVECMWLIL
+224 YVM
-239 QARQPEDF
+239 
-247 VIATGVQHSVREF
+247 SM
-260 AQLAFHYVG
+260 
-269 IELQWEGEAEHEKGI
+269 
-284 CVSGPDHLVG
+284 
-294 KTLVEVS
+294 
-301 PDFYRPTDVVNLW
+301 

-400 RLYRRGVVAQ
+400 RLFRRGVVAQ

-430 ETGRLEAAASSI
+430 ETGCLEAAASSI

-463 FSPSRLLTF
+463 FSPARLLTF

-478 LLSLTVVLSAGTGWL
+478 LLSLTVVLSAGTGWI

-518 GIMRGDHPGDSK
+518 GIMRGEHPGDSK